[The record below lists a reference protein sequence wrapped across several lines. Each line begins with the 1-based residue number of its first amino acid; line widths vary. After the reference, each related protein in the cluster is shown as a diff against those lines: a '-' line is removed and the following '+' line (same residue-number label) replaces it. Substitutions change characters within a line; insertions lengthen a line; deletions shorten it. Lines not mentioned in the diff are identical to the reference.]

1 MMILTQPIKKTRSVS
16 KNSDTNIDLFQN
28 GDNWTQHEGEFK
40 WWEWTYQANVAGFD
54 IDVLV
59 DVQLSKTDSKNSSW
73 KVLGL
78 DQPDLGLGREY
89 LINGFDDKVGFSE
102 LSVYLCLS
110 IYVYMSICR
119 SVYMSL
125 SIFVTLSPCLYVYLA
140 LC

>member
-1 MMILTQPIKKTRSVS
+1 MILTGPVQFPRIQTSLS
-16 KNSDTNIDLFQN
+16 LQYGN
-28 GDNWTQHEGEFK
+28 NWTQHEGEFK

-102 LSVYLCLS
+102 LTVFLCISLSLFLYLPIYVDLSICLS
-110 IYVYMSICR
+110 VAL
-119 SVYMSL
+119 SL
-125 SIFVTLSPCLYVYLA
+125 SVSLSEST
-140 LC
+140 